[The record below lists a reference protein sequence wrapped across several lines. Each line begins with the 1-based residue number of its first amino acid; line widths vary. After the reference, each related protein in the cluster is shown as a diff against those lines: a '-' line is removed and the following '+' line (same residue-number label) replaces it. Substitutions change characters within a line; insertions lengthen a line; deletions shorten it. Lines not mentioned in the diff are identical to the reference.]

1 MGEVYSA
8 HDTPLD
14 RDVANKILPPERPLS
29 ETARRRFQREAMAA
43 SALNHPNIITIYEI
57 DCVEQIDYIAMEYV
71 RGTTLA
77 SLVKRGILSVHQVLR
92 YCTQIADAV
101 AKAHSVGVIH
111 RDLKPG
117 NVMLTDDGLIKVL
130 DFGLA
135 KFNRA
140 LSTDPGEGLDS
151 DTNSETSLTMPGTTS
166 GTLAYMSPEQ
176 ARGDAVDFRSDIFSL
191 GVVMFQLLSG
201 KLPFGGT
208 NQMAMMHNLHFNPPK
223 DLAEF
228 RGDVPEALA
237 NLISNMLE
245 KQLEKRIQT
254 MAEVANALRGIARE
268 QELSLSQEPGLEATG
283 TFVPP
288 RRATRKLMKW
298 QWLIGASVV
307 LVVLALVGGW
317 QYFKRRATAPVTS
330 QQELPVEDNS
340 YAMYKR
346 AREYLDHYDRKGH
359 VDKAIQLLD
368 RAVQLDGSSA
378 ASYAALSEA
387 YYQKNRVN
395 PDTQWMKLA
404 SEAAGKAVSLDNYLA
419 SSHVSFGMVKL
430 QSGDMAGAEKE
441 FRIAAEMDPKSAAP
455 HRWLAV
461 LFQKTGK
468 GDQTAEEFRQAITL
482 EPQDWRAY
490 MGLGANAYAAA
501 RYQEAAS
508 SFEKAEQ
515 LDPQSISV
523 LQDLA
528 AAYHM
533 MERDDDAAAAL
544 QRALAI
550 EPSADIYNNLGT
562 IRFYEGH
569 YDDSVPAFEKTVALG
584 ANNFDNW
591 ANLGDAYRWSSGHKD
606 QAKAAYS
613 HAIQLVREEI
623 AKNPQQVDLRADL
636 AMYLAKSGDKD
647 GALRELKPVEQA
659 TKKDPNTL
667 YLSAVV
673 YELCAEREQALAA
686 LASAVKA
693 GQSLADIKNEPEFV
707 SLRADPRY
715 HLRILSVA
723 SRTQ

>member
-1 MGEVYSA
+1 MGEVYRA
-8 HDTPLD
+8 HDTRLN
-14 RDVANKILPPERPLS
+14 RDVALKILPSERTLN

-101 AKAHSVGVIH
+101 GKAHSVGVIH

-140 LSTDPGEGLDS
+140 LSTDPEESS
-151 DTNSETSLTMPGTTS
+151 DTIDASLTLPGTTS

-176 ARGDAVDFRSDIFSL
+176 ARGDEVDFRSDIFSL

-201 KLPFGGT
+201 KLPFGGA
-208 NQMAMMHNLHFNPPK
+208 NQMALMHNLHFNPPK

-228 RGDVPEALA
+228 RGDVPEALTD
-237 NLISNMLE
+237 LISRMLE
-245 KQLEKRIQT
+245 KQPEKRIQT
-254 MAEVANALRGIARE
+254 MAEVATALRGIARE

-283 TFVPP
+283 TFVPLK
-288 RRATRKLMKW
+288 RVARKRVNR
-298 QWLIGASVV
+298 QWLAGAGVV
-307 LVVLALVGGW
+307 VVVLAVIGGW
-317 QYFKRRATAPVTS
+317 QYLKGRAPTQGAAKS

-340 YAMYKR
+340 YALYKR
-346 AREYLDHYDRKGH
+346 ARENLDHYDREGN
-359 VDKAIQLLD
+359 VDNAIKLLD
-368 RAVQLDGSSA
+368 RAVQLDAGSA

-387 YYQKNRVN
+387 YYQKNRFN
-395 PDTQWMKLA
+395 PDAQWMKLA
-404 SEAAGKAVSLDNYLA
+404 TEYANKAVALDNYLGSA
-419 SSHVSFGMVKL
+419 HISQGLVKM
-430 QSGDMAGAEKE
+430 QGGDAAAAEKE
-441 FRIAAEMDPKSAAP
+441 FHRAAELDPKSARAGLCLGMLYLKNGKSDQAEREF
-455 HRWLAV
+455 HR
-461 LFQKTGK
+461 
-468 GDQTAEEFRQAITL
+468 AIEL
-482 EPQDWRAY
+482 DPKEWRAY
-490 MGLGANAYAAA
+490 QDLGVSAYMAA

-508 SFEKAEQ
+508 NLEKAQQ
-515 LDPQSISV
+515 LEPASVPV
-523 LQDLA
+523 LQNLSA
-528 AAYHM
+528 VYHLLG
-533 MERDDDAAAAL
+533 RDDDAAATL

-550 EPSADIYNNLGT
+550 KPSADIYNNLGT
-562 IRFYEGH
+562 ILFYTGR
-569 YDDSVPAFEKTVALG
+569 YDDSLPAFQKTVELG

-591 ANLGDAYRWSSGHKD
+591 ANLGDAYRWSTGHKD
-606 QAKAAYS
+606 QAKAAYE
-613 HAIQLVREEI
+613 HAIQLVKEEI
-623 AKNPQQVDLRADL
+623 SKNPQQVDLHADL

-647 GALRELKPVEQA
+647 GALLELKPVEQA
-659 TKKDPNTL
+659 SKKDPNVL
-667 YLSAVV
+667 YLSALV
-673 YELCAEREQALAA
+673 YELCGEREQALAA
-686 LASAVKA
+686 LGAAVKA

-723 SRTQ
+723 SAQ

>member
-1 MGEVYSA
+1 MGEVYRA
-8 HDTPLD
+8 HDTRLN
-14 RDVANKILPPERPLS
+14 RDVALKILPSERTLS
-29 ETARRRFQREAMAA
+29 EMARRRFQREAMAA

-101 AKAHSVGVIH
+101 GKAHSVGVIH

-135 KFNRA
+135 KFNRP
-140 LSTDPGEGLDS
+140 LSTEPEESS
-151 DTNSETSLTMPGTTS
+151 DTIDAALTLPGTTS

-176 ARGDAVDFRSDIFSL
+176 ARGDEVGFRSDIFSL

-201 KLPFGGT
+201 KLPFGGA
-208 NQMAMMHNLHFNPPK
+208 NQMALMHNLHFNPPK
-223 DLAEF
+223 DLLEL
-228 RGDVPEALA
+228 RSDVPESLA
-237 NLISNMLE
+237 DLIAHMLE
-245 KQLEKRIQT
+245 KEPEKRIQT
-254 MAEVANALRGIARE
+254 MAEVANCLRGIARE

-288 RRATRKLMKW
+288 RRAARKRT
-298 QWLIGASVV
+298 QRRWLAGVG
-307 LVVLALVGGW
+307 LVILVAAGLGGW
-317 QYFKRRATAPVTS
+317 RYFQKKGSASSAAKA

-340 YAMYKR
+340 YALYKR

-359 VDKAIQLLD
+359 VDGAIQLLG
-368 RAVQLDGSSA
+368 RAVQLDPSSA

-387 YYQKNRVN
+387 YYQKNRRN
-395 PDTQWMKLA
+395 PDPQWMKLA
-404 SEAAGKAVSLDNYLA
+404 SEAAKKAVSLDNYLA
-419 SSHVSFGMVKL
+419 SSHVSLGMVKL
-430 QSGDMAGAEKE
+430 ESGDSANAEKE
-441 FRIAAEMDPKSAAP
+441 FRTAADLDPKSAAP

-461 LFQKTGK
+461 LNQKIGNSDK
-468 GDQTAEEFRQAITL
+468 TADEFRRAITL
-482 EPQDWRAY
+482 EPQDWRGY

-501 RYQEAAS
+501 RYQDAATD
-508 SFEKAEQ
+508 FEKAQQ
-515 LDPQSISV
+515 LDPESISV
-523 LQDLA
+523 LQNLA
-528 AAYHM
+528 AVYHLL
-533 MERDDDAAAAL
+533 ERDDDAAAAL

-562 IRFYEGH
+562 IRFYQGH
-569 YDDSVPAFEKTVALG
+569 YDESVPAFEKTVALG

-606 QAKAAYS
+606 QAKTAYG

-623 AKNPQQVDLRADL
+623 AKNPKQVDLHADL

-647 GALRELKPVEQA
+647 AALRELKLIEQA
-659 TKKDPNTL
+659 GKKEPNTL

-673 YELCAEREQALAA
+673 YELCGQREQALAA
-686 LASAVKA
+686 LATAVQA

-715 HLRILSVA
+715 HLRILSVQSSA
-723 SRTQ
+723 Q